1 MTQTTEHTETKVD
14 RHMKICKEL
23 NALFEHKNHD
33 YGDSFHQSF
42 LEEGLAMAR
51 IRLGDKYNRF
61 KTLSRQD
68 TDQQVDDESIRDTLI
83 DLANYAIM
91 TVMELDEQSEQ
102 GRSESEHSEGDKDTT
117 TLGFNIQLEP
127 KDPHDPSAWS
137 YPYDEVRTVYAFGS
151 GSPQDAT
158 QGLSGEGG
166 DRIGVYKKISL
177 DDIVESYR
185 LALEDANERTMSA
198 LDRVIAA
205 GKESFGAFE
214 AEFDEEENYED
225 GYME

>member
-1 MTQTTEHTETKVD
+1 ME
-14 RHMKICKEL
+14 ICKEL
-23 NALFEHKNHD
+23 NALYECKNHD

-68 TDQQVDDESIRDTLI
+68 SAQQVDDESIRDTLI

-91 TVMELDEQSEQ
+91 TVMELDELTVGKRLLENKTPSKGVNRAHITSMQ
-102 GRSESEHSEGDKDTT
+102 GTG
-117 TLGFNIQLEP
+117 
-127 KDPHDPSAWS
+127 
-137 YPYDEVRTVYAFGS
+137 GS
-151 GSPQDAT
+151 GTYPEDLISWAVSGSVSPQDAT

-166 DRIGVYKKISL
+166 DRIGPYKKISL
-177 DDIVESYR
+177 DDIVEAYR
-185 LALEDANERTMSA
+185 LALEEANERRMSA
-198 LDRVIAA
+198 LDRVIAS

-214 AEFDEEENYED
+214 AEINEEEDDEE
-225 GYME
+225 GILRKLGTF